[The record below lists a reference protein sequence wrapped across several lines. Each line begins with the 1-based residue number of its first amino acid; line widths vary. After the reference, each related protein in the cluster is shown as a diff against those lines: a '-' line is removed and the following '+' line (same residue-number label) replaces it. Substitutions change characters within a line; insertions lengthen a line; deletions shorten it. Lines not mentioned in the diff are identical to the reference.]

1 MAEEN
6 VIKTNIV
13 ATSDM
18 SGLISDL
25 SRVSLALSELQ
36 QKLNVSNKALAT
48 QVAVMNKTFAETL
61 RSTGQF
67 STHFVSLTSDVD
79 KFGQQLD
86 RGQLKL
92 GQFFRVYQDQ
102 IKGSGGLVRQL
113 AQQQVQLQNAIL
125 QPLGRNAEG
134 LMQYNVHI
142 PRGLDTV
149 KNKAALARQELMIM
163 NKVVQEGANQ
173 LINWGKNTQWAGR
186 QLTVGLTVPM
196 AAFGKAAA
204 DAFRQADEQL
214 VRLTKVYGG
223 LSATSNAELMKVRK
237 DVTATASE
245 LAKSYGA
252 SFKDTLALAADIAA
266 TGKQG
271 NELLG
276 SIKET
281 TRLSVLGEV
290 DRQEA
295 MKATLAIQTAF
306 KQNTE
311 ELTGSINFLNAVENQ
326 TSTTLQDL
334 VEAIPKAGPIIK
346 GLGGSVQDLALYLT
360 AMREGGVSAAEG
372 ANALKSALGSLI
384 NPTKVATNMFAGF
397 GIDLK
402 GIVTNNAGNL
412 TKTILE
418 LQAALDTLN
427 PLQKQQ
433 ALEQLFGKF
442 QFARM
447 NALFSNL
454 GKQGS
459 QTLQVLDLM
468 KASTT
473 DLANIA
479 GRELS
484 QVTESA
490 SGRYRRALEGLKADL
505 ATVGD
510 SFLKINTTL
519 INIVDGVIK
528 FAQHL
533 PGPIKSALSFLGM
546 LTAAAGPL
554 IMLTGVLGNF
564 FGYIIKGVYH
574 FKSFFKGAEGWKLLT
589 PEIMAANKASNLVEE
604 SMYSDARAAA
614 VLNQALQ
621 PLIASYDR
629 LTTAMNTGVIPVN
642 PAFTTPAGTVA
653 TPGRQVNPT
662 SPFLSPIDTRSMSHL
677 EPVSGMT
684 TERKLSQTMFGVV
697 PGAPIVN
704 QKILNNPQMYMSE
717 ELPRIQGVT
726 AIGKVSTGVVA
737 SEAAKWHS
745 MTAALAM
752 QSKAEIAKLKAEVA
766 ATGLVT
772 DEVSQAYNALLPRMT
787 ELTSNAAAR
796 SRQIVMELKAD
807 KITVDQARAQIIALN
822 REIEGMMVS
831 AAQQTAADLGRT
843 INPTQVPLL
852 NQPVID
858 PRTGKSN
865 MKELLKKGRT
875 RGLLNNIA
883 RALGVKTY
891 GASYSI
897 ETTIPKRFA
906 KGGAVYMADGGP
918 MGTDTVPAWLTP
930 GEYVVKKSVVD
941 QLGTEFFDNLNNL
954 DINRSAKP
962 VAAHASMPAPFFAHE
977 VMSSYGQHAPAEFG
991 AFASAFPDQPVD
1003 VLDAQLLGLYREEND
1018 ALRMG
1023 KRGLTRSEL
1032 LRALSAPDKR
1042 LFKFLP
1048 DLSPSAQKVLKRKML
1063 EYVALMSDNKMYH
1076 DDALSKVF
1084 QLAKKDTF
1092 NALGGEEKMNFLNV
1106 MRQAEKPKFIRQR
1119 SLRDLLP
1126 GEKSTMSAAD
1136 ARAAAA
1142 GESYPYKTPQRKHA
1156 VVVHDKSGSA
1166 FNVESYQTRQF
1177 ASSILEDP
1185 SIPRGR
1191 LNTRRVPTPLRD
1203 ILLTRA
1209 WRRGFAGGGKVPGYY
1224 AGGGMVTGPQYF
1236 AEENDNR
1243 LVRPSMARSFG
1254 MSALGMI
1261 PGFAG
1266 YTLGSQLTGGSMVG
1280 GLAGGMIGD
1289 VIGTTMINKLMFSA
1303 EGADKKVSLLSR
1315 GLQGLAMLP
1324 GPVKVV
1330 GALAVLAGTF
1340 KLIND
1345 KINEHRQLINQGF
1358 APTQDTVDKLNLKYK
1373 NLNDTLTEAK
1383 ARFDAI
1389 RASGGK
1395 LYASTTSAGIPG
1407 ITLTI
1412 QQLKDLKES
1421 VQKDF
1426 PDLIDIF
1433 NKAKPDEIVA
1443 KASQL
1448 KAQFV
1453 AGGMSAQEATNLIY
1467 TLISQSNDA
1476 NLAIKAIASDGF
1488 RKIKD
1493 EATAAAASVKTF
1505 TDLVS
1510 KGNTDQIAAGLDQ
1523 VVNSLTAAENKLIG
1537 TLDNQSKTIDAGEAF
1552 KITLQKIND
1561 LTGKQGKL
1569 STDQINALKSQNVI
1583 LGSILS
1589 GSETLASVY
1598 AKIKMYTA
1606 GINVD
1611 LRSLNSDQAQAL
1623 ATGIT
1628 SGTSYLSS
1636 AAGPFA
1642 ALTKKINEQ
1651 SKASKANSAAA
1662 LKSIDDQKK
1671 AIQNQIDL
1679 RQKDIDLIKK
1689 QADARRKALD
1699 EEISDSNYLTEI
1711 KKKQMEYQNALA
1723 AGDFTAAARAQLDI
1737 QQMTNQQQTELAKRA
1752 ITDKENKDVEA
1763 KQAEIDKLQA
1773 QLKSLENKVQ
1783 AANDAAGAA
1792 TKKVDYY
1799 QGLLN
1804 DAISAVFMSLN
1815 GYDDTEK
1822 STIKDIQKRLIAGG
1836 FSDIAAMISAD
1847 VSGKNGI
1854 APGEALADKILK
1866 VRVTNWEGI
1875 KDYLN
1880 RDVTSIDTSKY
1891 LGQKNTKYGGGVGPL
1906 ANLPSGKN
1914 RPLTDANGLLTGEGI
1929 DAVIKD
1935 YKLKVGQ
1942 YFEFNGQQYV
1952 VKSLTGLGG
1961 PHAVR
1966 VGRAMGGYIKN
1977 FGPGGGVSGPGTG
1990 TSDSIPAMLSNGE
2003 YVIRATSVQK
2013 YGKDLFDAFNTQRFA
2028 LGGMANPRYNIPS
2041 SSLIVNPATMRYNNG
2056 GQVNRYDVG
2065 GLVVNAAPGQ
2075 DERQIAAMVVQMLDS
2090 KNLMAQAKSGRNR
2103 S

>member
-25 SRVSLALSELQ
+25 NRVTGSLSELQ
-36 QKLNVSNKALAT
+36 QKLNATNKALASS
-48 QVAVMNKTFAETL
+48 VAAMNKNFADTL

-79 KFGQQLD
+79 KFGQQLE

-102 IKGSGGLVRQL
+102 IKGSGGLVKQL

-149 KNKAALARQELMIM
+149 KNRAAIARQELQIM
-163 NKVVQEGANQ
+163 NKVVQEGAGQ

-223 LSATSNAELMKVRK
+223 LSATSNSELMKVRK
-237 DVTATASE
+237 DVTATATE
-245 LAKSYGA
+245 LSKQYGA
-252 SFKDTLALAADIAA
+252 SFKETLGLAADIAA

-384 NPTKVATNMFAGF
+384 NPTKVATNMFNGM

-402 GIVTNNAGNL
+402 GIVTKNAGNL
-412 TKTILE
+412 TQTILD
-418 LQAALDTLN
+418 LQAALDTLD

-459 QTLQVLDLM
+459 QTLQVMDLM
-468 KASTT
+468 KASST

-490 SGRYRRALEGLKADL
+490 SGKYRRALEGLKADL
-505 ATVGD
+505 AGVGD

-519 INIVDGVIK
+519 INIVDGVLK
-528 FAQHL
+528 FAEHL
-533 PGPIKSALSFLGM
+533 PGPVKSALSFMGM

-589 PEIMAANKASNLVEE
+589 PEILAANKASNMVENA
-604 SMYSDARAAA
+604 MYSDARAAA

-621 PLIASYDR
+621 PLIASYEH
-629 LTTAMNTGVIPVN
+629 LTATMNAGVIPTN
-642 PAFTTPAGTVA
+642 PAFVTPGGTIA
-653 TPGRQVNPT
+653 AMGRQVNPS
-662 SPFLSPIDTRSMSHL
+662 SPYLSPKDTRSMSHL
-677 EPVSGMT
+677 NPVAGMT
-684 TERKLSQTMFGVV
+684 TDQKLAQTMFGVV

-704 QKILNNPQMYMSE
+704 AKIGKTPQVYMQE
-717 ELPRIQGVT
+717 DLPRVQGISAV
-726 AIGKVSTGVVA
+726 GKVSTGVVA
-737 SEAAKWHS
+737 SEAAQWHS

-752 QSKAEIAKLKAEVA
+752 QSKAEIARLKAEVA
-766 ATGLVT
+766 ATGMVT

-787 ELTSNAAAR
+787 ELTTNAANRAK
-796 SRQIVMELKAD
+796 QIVTELKSD
-807 KITVDQARAQIIALN
+807 KITMDQARAQIIALN
-822 REIEGMMVS
+822 REIEGMMVT
-831 AAQQTAADLGRT
+831 AAQQTAANLGRN
-843 INPTQVPLL
+843 INVTQVPLTS
-852 NQPVID
+852 QPVID

-875 RGLLNNIA
+875 RDLLNNIA

-906 KGGAVYMADGGP
+906 TGGSVYMSDGGP

-930 GEYVVKKSVVD
+930 GEYVIKKSVVD
-941 QLGTEFFDNLNNL
+941 QLGTEFFDQINNLN
-954 DINRSAKP
+954 INRSAKP
-962 VAAHASMPAPFFAHE
+962 VAAHASMSAPFYAHE
-977 VMSSYGQHAPAEFG
+977 VMSSYGTHAPAEFG

-1018 ALRMG
+1018 ALRIG

-1032 LRALSAPDKR
+1032 LRALSAPNKR

-1048 DLSPSAQKVLKRKML
+1048 DLSPAAQKVLKRKML

-1076 DDALSKVF
+1076 DDSLAKIF
-1084 QLAKKDTF
+1084 QSAKKDTF
-1092 NALGGEEKMNFLNV
+1092 GALSGEEKTNFLSV

-1119 SLRDLLP
+1119 SLKDIMP
-1126 GEKSTMSAAD
+1126 GEKDTMSAEAAR
-1136 ARAAAA
+1136 ARAA
-1142 GESYPYKTPQRKHA
+1142 GEIYPYKTAQRKHA
-1156 VVVHDKSGSA
+1156 VVVPDKSGNA
-1166 FNVESYQTRQF
+1166 FNIESYQTRQF
-1177 ASSILEDP
+1177 ASSILDDP
-1185 SIPRGR
+1185 FVPKGR

-1209 WRRGFAGGGKVPGYY
+1209 WRRGYATGGHVK
-1224 AGGGMVTGPQYF
+1224 GPQYF
-1236 AEENDNR
+1236 ADNNSQR
-1243 LVRPSMARSFG
+1243 VVQPSLGRTMG

-1266 YTLGSQLTGGSMVG
+1266 YALGNQLSGGNMLG
-1280 GLAGGMIGD
+1280 GILGGMAGD
-1289 VIGTTMINKLMFSA
+1289 VLGTSMMNRMMFSA
-1303 EGADKKVSLLSR
+1303 DGATKKVSLLSR
-1315 GLQGLAMLP
+1315 GLQGLAALP
-1324 GPVKVV
+1324 GPVKVL
-1330 GALAVLAGTF
+1330 GAVAVLAGSI
-1340 KLIND
+1340 KLVND
-1345 KINEHRQLINQGF
+1345 KINEHRRIINEGF
-1358 APTQDTVDKLNLKYK
+1358 APSADTVEKLNLKYK
-1373 NLNDTLTEAK
+1373 NLNDTLSEAK
-1383 ARFDAI
+1383 AKFDAI
-1389 RASGGK
+1389 RESGGK
-1395 LYASTTSAGIPG
+1395 LYSSTTSAGIPG
-1407 ITLTI
+1407 ISLTI
-1412 QQLKDLKES
+1412 QQLRELKDS
-1421 VQKDF
+1421 VKKDF
-1426 PDLIDIF
+1426 PDLIDVF
-1433 NKAKPDEIVA
+1433 NKAKPDEVVA

-1467 TLISQSNDA
+1467 TLITQSNDA
-1476 NLAIKAIASDGF
+1476 NLAIKAIASQGF
-1488 RKIKD
+1488 RSIKD
-1493 EATAAAASVKTF
+1493 EASAAASSVKVF
-1505 TDLVS
+1505 TDLLS
-1510 KGNTDQIAAGLDQ
+1510 KGNTDQIAASLDQ
-1523 VVNSLTAAENKLIG
+1523 VVNSLSAAESKLVG
-1537 TLDNQSKTIDAGEAF
+1537 TTDKQMGVVDAGEAF

-1561 LTGKQGKL
+1561 ITGKQGKL
-1569 STDQINALKSQNVI
+1569 NVDQLNALKSQNVV
-1583 LGSILS
+1583 LNSILS

-1598 AKIKMYTA
+1598 AKIKLYTA

-1611 LRSLNSDQAQAL
+1611 LRALNAEQATAL

-1628 SGTSYLSS
+1628 AGTSTLSS
-1636 AAGPFA
+1636 TSGPFA
-1642 ALTKKINEQ
+1642 SLT
-1651 SKASKANSAAA
+1651 
-1662 LKSIDDQKK
+1662 K
-1671 AIQNQIDL
+1671 AIQNQNNATKANSKTVLKSIADQKSFIQDQIDL
-1679 RQKDIDLIKK
+1679 REKEIDLIKK
-1689 QADARRKALD
+1689 TADERRKALD

-1711 KKKQMEYQNALA
+1711 KKKQLDYANAMA
-1723 AGDFTAAARAQLDI
+1723 SGDFAAAARAQLDI
-1737 QQMTNQQQTELAKRA
+1737 QQMTGQQQTELAKRA

-1763 KQAEIDKLQA
+1763 KQAEIEKLQA
-1773 QLKSLENKVQ
+1773 QLKNLDKKVE
-1783 AANDAAGAA
+1783 AANSTASAAAD
-1792 TKKVDYY
+1792 KVASL

-1804 DAISAVFMSLN
+1804 DAISAVFMSIG
-1815 GYDDTEK
+1815 GYTDWEK
-1822 STIKDIQKRLIAGG
+1822 GAVKDIQQRLRAAKFG
-1836 FSDIAAMISAD
+1836 DIADLISAEINKTT
-1847 VSGKNGI
+1847 GKS
-1854 APGEALADKILK
+1854 AGETLTDKVL
-1866 VRVTNWEGI
+1866 RVTVENWDKLKEI
-1875 KDYLN
+1875 LN
-1880 RDVTSIDTSKY
+1880 RDVTTIDTQNY
-1891 LGQKNTKYGGGVGPL
+1891 LGMKNTKYGTGVGPF
-1906 ANLPSGKN
+1906 ANLPGGKN
-1914 RPLTDANGLLTGEGI
+1914 RSLTDASGQLTGEGI
-1929 DAVIKD
+1929 DAVVRD
-1935 YKLKVGQ
+1935 YKLKVGD
-1942 YFEFNGQQYV
+1942 YFDFNGQQYV
-1952 VKSLTGLGG
+1952 VKTVNGPAG
-1961 PHAVR
+1961 PHAVK
-1966 VGRAMGGYIKN
+1966 VGRATGGYIQH
-1977 FGPGGGVSGPGTG
+1977 FGPGGGVNGPGTA

-2003 YVIRATSVQK
+2003 YVIRAAAVQK
-2013 YGKDLFDAFNTQRFA
+2013 YGVPMFDAFNTMKA
-2028 LGGMANPRYNIPS
+2028 AAGGLATQKYNFGS
-2041 SSLIVNPATMRYNNG
+2041 SSAIVNPAMMGYNNG
-2056 GQVNRYDVG
+2056 GMINKYDVG

-2075 DERQIAAMVVQMLDS
+2075 DERQIAAMVVQMLDA
-2090 KNLMAQAKSGRNR
+2090 KNVAAMAKVGGRGR